1 MLNGEQGEAN
11 SGIFPLLNL
20 FTMKA
25 LSFIFA
31 LTAMGSTM
39 AADVA
44 WVAPTGGSLTV
55 SAGSTYGKLT
65 LNYDMTTGSP
75 SGHEDYSDA
84 LKNVVDIKGGS
95 FYAGDY
101 TVSLWLPTA
110 QLSSDKVLFF
120 YCGDDS
126 SQFQGSNG
134 ITWDSDNKK
143 ITIGQGQY
151 VVADRQF
158 NFFNNGTNSS
168 TSDAITLGDDNLI
181 NLTFSVKGASGSQT
195 ATLWVNG
202 ENVQTLASYN
212 GNMNSEATPMKLFFD
227 PNTVYGRIAIT
238 NEALT
243 TAAQI
248 ATLAN
253 MPEPS
258 TATLSLLA
266 LVGLAARRRRK
277 TV

>member
-1 MLNGEQGEAN
+1 MLRSGQGETN
-11 SGIFPLLNL
+11 RGIPSPQS
-20 FTMKA
+20 FTMKV
-25 LSFIFA
+25 LSFILAFA
-31 LTAMGSTM
+31 AMGSAT

-44 WVAPTGGSLTV
+44 WVTPTGGSVTAP
-55 SAGSTYGKLT
+55 AGSTYGSLT

-75 SGHEDYSDA
+75 SSHEDYSDV
-84 LKNVVDIKGGS
+84 LNSVVDIKGGS

-101 TVSLWLPTA
+101 TVSLWLPTE
-110 QLSSDKVLFF
+110 QLSTNKILFF
-120 YCGDDS
+120 YCGGNS
-126 SQFQGSNG
+126 NQVQGCNG
-134 ITWDSDNKK
+134 ITWDADNKK

-151 VVADRQF
+151 VVDGRQF
-158 NFFNNGTNSS
+158 NFYGSNKS
-168 TSDAITLGDDNLI
+168 TSGAITLGGDNLI
-181 NLTFSVKGASGSQT
+181 NMTFSVKGGDGSQT

-202 ENVQTLASYN
+202 EKVQTLAAYN
-212 GNMNSEATPMKLFFD
+212 GNMNNEATPMKLFFD

-253 MPEPS
+253 VPEPA

-266 LVGLAARRRRK
+266 LSGLILRRRRK
-277 TV
+277 SA